1 MDYQSRVNW
10 HVEAGKRILV
20 ANYSELT
27 GEHLMGVFNV
37 SYNIQKAAGT
47 DVLILTDFTGVKAN
61 PEIIKALKQAGVEL
75 DKDMKKI
82 AVVGLTKMQTIFY
95 NGYLQ
100 VTRQHKKT
108 KLFEEQEAAIF
119 WLLQD

>member
-1 MDYQSRVNW
+1 M
-10 HVEAGKRILV
+10 

-27 GEHLMGVFNV
+27 GEHLMSVFNV

>member
-1 MDYQSRVNW
+1 
-10 HVEAGKRILV
+10 
-20 ANYSELT
+20 
-27 GEHLMGVFNV
+27 MGVFNI
-37 SYNIQKAAGT
+37 SYTTQKAAGT
-47 DVLILTDFTGVKAN
+47 DVLILIDFTGVKAN

-82 AVVGLTKMQTIFY
+82 AVVGLTKIQTIFY

-100 VTRQHKKT
+100 VTLQHKKT
-108 KLFEEQEAAIF
+108 KLFEEQGTAIP